1 MGDRHD
7 YVALEWVKGEIRET
21 LKLAQNALET
31 YVEHPDAVTS
41 MQACSEYIHQVHGS
55 LKMVEFF
62 GAALLAEEMEQ
73 LAQALAAQKVA
84 NISEALEVMMQA
96 VLQLPLYIEQVQTAR
111 HDLPLV
117 ILPLLNDLR
126 AARDEQLLSE
136 TSLFAPKDLQIP
148 AALSDAE
155 LRKLQVNDLPSLLRK
170 MRQIFQMALVGVL
183 REQDV
188 ERNLLYLK
196 RVFTHLENLSKKAPL
211 SILWQLSSA
220 LVDGLSS
227 GRLACTASIRRL
239 LREIDAYL
247 RILVDEELSAFN
259 HVPRQELLKN
269 LLFYIAKAKGGSEL
283 IDKLVIDYQLETAF
297 PDIKPMEEGETP
309 IVDRGAMRSV
319 VVALSEELMRIKDA
333 LDIFVRGDR
342 KNYNELA
349 RLQTPMKQVA
359 DTLAVIGVP
368 NLRQMILSQID
379 ILAHYE
385 QSQESI
391 SDNTLMDVA
400 GAILFV
406 EVSLNNMVDHEDQE
420 HNEQTLLPTTDVQ
433 KIHHLVIKEAHTG
446 LAQVKDHII
455 GFITSQWD
463 QVHLSSIPALLNQVR
478 GALVMIP
485 LLDAAKIIERC
496 NLFIEQKLIHAQT
509 VPNWHILDTLA
520 DIITGVEYYL
530 ECLVE
535 DSVSTTEEALNVAR
549 QGLVELGYSVDAEL
563 LPELTP
569 PAPTDID
576 LEPVVEVGE
585 DIFFD
590 ATPTA
595 AEEDI
600 PVLSIDQLESELT
613 AANLS
618 YKATEAEDDINL
630 DSSELVFDDNRLELA
645 EEDSG
650 IIDLTAFNETDTDLD
665 GELGLELS
673 EPESIDLTLELEQEA
688 NIDLLGEAEL
698 VSAEAD
704 NGPEITA
711 SEQTMTIAQVMAQPV
726 REINPQAKSVPET
739 LLPPPADEE
748 PIDEELREIF
758 VEEAGEVQETIAEYY
773 PQWKEDTD
781 NNTALTEVRRAFH
794 TLKGSGRMVRALVIG
809 ELAWSIENMLNR
821 VIDGTISIT
830 DDLFQVIDNVLAI
843 LPSLI
848 KEFEEQAQR
857 QRDDVDLYA
866 SIAHALS
873 RNQPIPVLE
882 MDAVVENSETEPAIE
897 PALQEREESLAN
909 AAPLLEEV
917 EIPVLQEIAP
927 EPRLSEAEQR
937 LQAEQALDPILMEIF
952 AQETE
957 THLEAFQYFLNKC
970 AVHLPQAFPEE
981 IQRALHTLKGSAKM
995 AEVTPIADIVSP
1007 LEKLAKEY
1015 KASLWMVNQVEY
1027 DLLRDSYALLV
1038 KGLRQLSTTPLRPI
1052 DGAQALIERIEDV
1065 NQQFN
1070 AYQTAQPIPTA
1081 DEQSAENTEL
1091 DPPSQ
1096 RDLAACSDLLFSTEE
1111 TLENWR
1117 ENPHTQPDVQ
1127 QLIADL
1133 NKLSGYAQAAQLPQ
1147 IARYAEVLAQL
1158 YHAVESGEIPVSATF
1173 FAEAASAHA
1182 GLINMMDQFMAGLDV
1197 EDNPLPITNLESF
1210 IKLNQVAPSV
1220 SSERKQI
1227 TTSTEPVISS
1237 QKQADT
1243 SAFEVDYKDELV
1255 EIFIE
1260 EAVDVTESAN
1270 NRLEQWLLDPQ
1281 DDQQLTAL
1289 MRDLHTLKGGARM
1302 AGIEPV
1308 GNLAHAAESLYESI
1322 IQGRC
1327 QFMPELASIV
1337 QKAHDDLAQMVEL
1350 LQAKQPLFNASQS
1363 LHALEQFTH
1372 TENVIENIN
1381 LTASVIPEQEIESGS
1396 ADLKLA
1402 EDSFELPE
1410 FETAPRVEDI
1420 VLDEAVSIEPSLVPE
1435 KSAKPAQ
1442 NNPTFSVDY
1451 TDEMIDIFLEEASDI
1466 SESAN
1471 NQLET
1476 WLENPTDISQLSS
1489 LMRDL
1494 HTLKGGA
1501 RMAGLQPLG
1510 DLAHE
1515 TESIYEGLISG
1526 KYAFEPNLAEL
1537 LHRAHDEIA
1546 QLVELLVA
1554 KQPLFIAE
1562 STFRSF
1568 KTFRETGQVEL
1579 PSTSITEPSITEAP
1593 TASTTQSTR
1602 DPELVEI
1609 FLDEAV
1615 DLLDNATHSLQN
1627 WVSDPNNL
1635 AQLASM
1641 QRDMHTI
1648 KGGARMAE
1656 IPEIAN
1662 LAHELEF
1669 IYEDLSTERLKATHA
1684 LFELM
1689 QETHDMLSVLLDQT
1703 KADKALTDTSELLLR
1718 IKRVRDPNARLE
1730 HLVQVAGA
1738 EHVDPTT
1745 ALVTARVAA
1754 AQAQSDKQESKLKVL
1769 PFLAKNQ
1776 EQKEQSS
1783 QQDQDEQV
1791 RVSSG
1796 LLEELVN
1803 LAGETS
1809 IFRGRIEQQISGF
1822 LFTLGEMDATIERVR
1837 DQLRR
1842 MDMETQAQIISRHH
1856 EELSDIAGSEY
1867 FDPLEMDQYSQLQ
1880 QLSRSLFESASDL
1893 SDLKETLALNVRDT
1907 ETLLL
1912 QQARINTEL
1921 QEGLMRTR
1929 MVPFD
1934 RLLPRLRRIVRQ
1946 ISGELDKKVNFD
1958 VRDNQGEMD
1967 RTVMERMVAPLEHL
1981 LRNAIDHGVEPAEKR
1996 QQQGKTAVGNITLTI
2011 TREGGDILMV
2021 LADDGAGVNIDAVR
2035 KKAIERGFITADQNL
2050 TDHEVV
2056 QLILRSGLSTAKQL
2070 TQISGRGV
2078 GMDVVNSQIKQL
2090 GGSVEIE
2097 SHPGKG
2103 TNFLIRLPFTVS
2115 VDRALMV
2122 IAGEDLYAVP
2132 LNTIDGIVRVPPREL
2147 EALYKQAEQAGQA
2160 YFEYAGHSYALRYI
2174 GELLQNGQRPKLEGQ
2189 VLPLPVIL
2197 VRGSE
2202 YSVAVQVDIL
2212 SGSREIVV
2220 KSLGAQFSSVRGIS
2234 GATILGDGRVVV
2246 ILDLLAMIR
2255 SRQVQQIDIPEVKEE
2270 KEERRIQVMVVDDSV
2285 TVRKVTSR
2293 LLERNQMD
2301 VITAKDGADAI
2312 AQLQEASP
2320 DIMLL
2325 DIEMPRMDGFEVARL
2340 VRHNDRIKDLPI
2352 IMITSRTGDK
2362 HRERAFSLGVNEYLG
2377 KPFQENLLLET
2388 IYSLLG
2394 QKR

>member
-41 MQACSEYIHQVHGS
+41 IQACSEYIHQVHGS

-73 LAQALAAQKVA
+73 LAQALAGQKVA

-96 VLQLPLYIEQVQTAR
+96 VLQLPLYIDQVQTAR

-183 REQDV
+183 REQDL
-188 ERNLLYLK
+188 ERNLIYLK

-220 LVDGLSS
+220 LIDGLST

-247 RILVDEELSAFN
+247 RILVDEELLAFN

-297 PDIKPMEEGETP
+297 PDIKPTEEGETP

-368 NLRQMILSQID
+368 NLRQMMLSQID

-463 QVHLSSIPALLNQVR
+463 QVHLASIPALLNQVR

-535 DSVSTTEEALNVAR
+535 DSVSTTEEALDVAR
-549 QGLVELGYSVDAEL
+549 QGLLELGYGVDAEL

-569 PAPTDID
+569 QENQPDID

-585 DIFFD
+585 EILFD
-590 ATPTA
+590 SVSPEL
-595 AEEDI
+595 EETSS
-600 PVLSIDQLESELT
+600 LSIDQLESELA
-613 AANLS
+613 AANLAYDS
-618 YKATEAEDDINL
+618 ATTSIDEITL
-630 DSSELVFDDNRLELA
+630 DSSALLLDNDALDQNGNEN
-645 EEDSG
+645 
-650 IIDLTAFNETDTDLD
+650 IIDLTDFNESDAELEA
-665 GELGLELS
+665 ELGLDLADS
-673 EPESIDLTLELEQEA
+673 EVIDLTQDAQSDSVVADEA
-688 NIDLLGEAEL
+688 AEVIEAQTEPASE
-698 VSAEAD
+698 V
-704 NGPEITA
+704 TA
-711 SEQTMTIAQVMAQPV
+711 SEQTMTIAQVMAKPE
-726 REINPQAKSVPET
+726 REINPQAKNVPET

-781 NNTALTEVRRAFH
+781 NNTARTEVRRAFH

-821 VIDGTISIT
+821 VIDGTIKIT
-830 DDLFQVIDNVLAI
+830 DDLFQVIDDVLVI

-848 KEFEEQAQR
+848 KEYENQAQR

-873 RNQPIPVLE
+873 RNEPIPVLE
-882 MDAVVENSETEPAIE
+882 MDAVVEDDQLLDASVEP
-897 PALQEREESLAN
+897 SLDE
-909 AAPLLEEV
+909 LEELLLDDAPV
-917 EIPVLQEIAP
+917 LDEEDIPVLQEIEA
-927 EPRLSEAEQR
+927 EPVVSEEEQR
-937 LQAEQALDPILMEIF
+937 LKAEQALDPILMEIF

-1015 KASLWMVNQVEY
+1015 KASLWMVDQVEY

-1038 KGLRQLSTTPLRPI
+1038 KGLRQLPTTPLRPI
-1052 DGAQALIERIEDV
+1052 DGAQALIERIEEV

-1070 AYQTAQPIPTA
+1070 TYQVQ
-1081 DEQSAENTEL
+1081 EQSAKDEQVVDTDAL

-1111 TLENWR
+1111 TLEQWR
-1117 ENPHTQPDVQ
+1117 ENPQQQPDVQ
-1127 QLIADL
+1127 VLITDL
-1133 NKLSGYAQAAQLPQ
+1133 NQLSSYAQAAQLPQ
-1147 IARYAEVLAQL
+1147 IARYADVLAQL
-1158 YHAVESGEIPVSATF
+1158 YQAVEQGFIPANNAF
-1173 FAEAASAHA
+1173 FTQAADAHA

-1197 EDNPLPITNLESF
+1197 EDNPLPITALENFIDLNKVEPSF
-1210 IKLNQVAPSV
+1210 VVETSIQPSV
-1220 SSERKQI
+1220 SPTVQ
-1227 TTSTEPVISS
+1227 PDV
-1237 QKQADT
+1237 A
-1243 SAFEVDYKDELV
+1243 AFAVDYNDELV

-1260 EAVDVTESAN
+1260 EAVDVTDSAN
-1270 NRLEQWLLDPQ
+1270 SRLEQWLLNPQ
-1281 DDQQLTAL
+1281 DNEQLTAL

-1308 GNLAHAAESLYESI
+1308 GNLAHAIESLYECI

-1327 QFMPELASIV
+1327 HYAPELAGIL
-1337 QKAHDDLAQMVEL
+1337 QRAHDDLAQMVEL
-1350 LQAKQPLFNASQS
+1350 LQAKESLYNASQS
-1363 LHALEQFTH
+1363 LDALEQFIH
-1372 TENVIENIN
+1372 SDSVIETLE
-1381 LTASVIPEQEIESGS
+1381 LTSAAPEIGESES
-1396 ADLKLA
+1396 AA
-1402 EDSFELPE
+1402 FAPVE
-1410 FETAPRVEDI
+1410 ETVEQPTLVDTPVVEDI
-1420 VLDEAVSIEPSLVPE
+1420 VLEEPVSTVPAVVAENRSEPIS
-1435 KSAKPAQ
+1435 Q
-1442 NNPTFSVDY
+1442 NLTFSVDY
-1451 TDEMIDIFLEEASDI
+1451 SDEMIDIFLEEASDI

-1476 WLENPTDISQLSS
+1476 WLENPVDISQLSS

-1515 TESIYEGLISG
+1515 AESIYEGLISG
-1526 KYAFEPNLAEL
+1526 KYTFEPDLAEL

-1554 KQPLFIAE
+1554 KQPLFVAE
-1562 STFRSF
+1562 DTFRSF
-1568 KTFRETGQVEL
+1568 KTFRETGQIEL
-1579 PSTSITEPSITEAP
+1579 PNASITTPSITEAP
-1593 TASTTQSTR
+1593 TASTTQSMR

-1627 WVSDPNNL
+1627 WIADPNNL

-1656 IPEIAN
+1656 IPEIGN

-1689 QETHDMLSVLLDQT
+1689 QETHDMLSSLLDEV
-1703 KADKALTDTSELLLR
+1703 KADNQLTDISDLLLR

-1730 HLVQVAGA
+1730 RPTHVAGA

-1754 AQAQSDKQESKLKVL
+1754 AQVQSDKQDSKLKVL
-1769 PFLAKNQ
+1769 PFLAKHQ
-1776 EQKEQSS
+1776 EQKEQAS

-1856 EELSDIAGSEY
+1856 EELSDVTGSEY

-1996 QQQGKTAVGNITLTI
+1996 EQQGKTAIGNITLTI

-2021 LADDGAGVNIDAVR
+2021 LADDGAGVNIEAVR
-2035 KKAIERGFITADQNL
+2035 KKAIERGFISAEQNL

-2174 GELLQNGQRPKLEGQ
+2174 GELLQNGQRPKLDGQ

-2312 AQLQEASP
+2312 LQLQDASP

-2340 VRHNDRIKDLPI
+2340 VRHNERIKDLPI

-2394 QKR
+2394 HKR